1 MPVISHVSSI
11 IRRFFQLSLYF
22 FEMSSKWLLVA
33 IAALIQWTSLVEA
46 SYRGGSSDQWY
57 HIELPQL
64 TTIIIGW
71 VIVALFLASFC
82 VCIKCGKEDYN
93 T

>member
-11 IRRFFQLSLYF
+11 RGIFQLSLLF
-22 FEMSSKWLLVA
+22 CEMSSKWLLVA
-33 IAALIQWTSLVEA
+33 MAALIQWTSLVEA

-71 VIVALFLASFC
+71 VFVALFVASFC

>member
-1 MPVISHVSSI
+1 
-11 IRRFFQLSLYF
+11 
-22 FEMSSKWLLVA
+22 MSSKWLLVA
-33 IAALIQWTSLVEA
+33 MAALIQWTSMVEA
-46 SYRGGSSDQWY
+46 WSRSGSSDQWY

-64 TTIIIGW
+64 ATIIIGW
-71 VIVALFLASFC
+71 AFVALFLASFC